1 MSKSII
7 IQEAGLQKSLI
18 VDALQLKKFDG
29 GSEDWIPEDGKNL
42 VELQIGGSGTY
53 KASDYNAYG
62 IALAQVKPK
71 YGGGATSKAAPVHK
85 FATLHNIAIKE
96 GDKTLIFSANELK
109 VNNQGG
115 GTSLWVPKDDVG
127 LKTKY
132 ITKSGTYPA
141 SADECYGFS
150 EVTVS
155 GVDVEITQDD
165 DGDDVAKVTDGG
177 EVTETKLPSYINIE
191 IPPTKTIYSE
201 GDTIDFS
208 GMVVKAY
215 TKSGALWTDAE
226 HPDGTIPLSELSYPV
241 TTAVP
246 GEVIE
251 VVDDELVPPVYLLQV
266 SVGNTILEYEWGG
279 DWYRYYYTGV
289 TGGPV
294 YLVCIKDDGAGR
306 EESVFVSMNQF
317 GVSWERTHPGG
328 WDPQRSGASGGVA
341 TYEEYSAYIGG
352 NIMGAN
358 LFVEGG
364 YSPISANQPIGLVN
378 AAILAINKAAA
389 GQGRSVSVVPV
400 DYQRPYDGRILE
412 ASFSITVMP
421 QGPRED

>member
-7 IQEAGLQKSLI
+7 IQEAGLPKSLT
-18 VDALQLKKFDG
+18 VDALQLKKFDS

-155 GVDVEITQDD
+155 GVDVEITQDE

-177 EVTETKLPSYINIE
+177 EVTETKLPSSIVVE
-191 IPPTKTIYSE
+191 VSPTKSIYTVGE
-201 GDTIDFS
+201 TIDFS
-208 GMVVKAY
+208 GMVVKGY
-215 TKSGALWTDAE
+215 TKSGVLWTDAE
-226 HPDGTIPLSELSYPV
+226 HPDGTIPLSELTLPV
-241 TTAVP
+241 TTAMS
-246 GEVIE
+246 GDVIE
-251 VVDDELVPPVYLLQV
+251 VDDAELVQPFYLLQV
-266 SVGNTILEYEWGG
+266 AEGNTIAEYQYGE
-279 DWYRYYYTGV
+279 WYRYFYSGV

-294 YLVCIKDDGAGR
+294 YVVCDRDSLDRG
-306 EESVFVSMNQF
+306 ESIFVSMNAF
-317 GVSWERTHPGG
+317 SVTYERTHPGS
-328 WDPQRSGASGGVA
+328 WDPQRTIAAGGIA
-341 TYEEYSAYIGG
+341 TYKDYSAYIGG
-352 NIMGAN
+352 YVLGYN

-364 YSPISANQPIGLVN
+364 YTPISADQPIGLAN
-378 AAILAINKAAA
+378 AAILAMNKAAS
-389 GQGRSVSVVPV
+389 GQGRSVSAVPV
-400 DYQRPYDGRILE
+400 DYQRPYDGRTLE
-412 ASFSITVMP
+412 ASFGITVMP
-421 QGPRED
+421 QGPT

>member
-1 MSKSII
+1 MSKNII
-7 IQEAGLQKSLI
+7 IQKNGVAQNLT
-18 VDALQLKKFDG
+18 VDTLRLKKQNG
-29 GSEDWIPEDGKNL
+29 SSEDWVPADGKDL

-62 IALAQVKPK
+62 IAVARVKPK
-71 YGGGATSKAAPVHK
+71 YGGGATSKDYDYD
-85 FATLHNIAIKE
+85 FARKLNPSIKE
-96 GDKTLIFSANELK
+96 GDKSRIFTAAMLK
-109 VNNQGG
+109 TNLQGG
-115 GTSLWVPKDDVG
+115 GTCLWIPKEDVE

-132 ITKSGTYPA
+132 ITKSGTYAA

-155 GVDVEITQDD
+155 GVDVDITQDE
-165 DGDDVAKVTDGG
+165 DGDDVAKITDGG
-177 EVTETKLPSYINIE
+177 TVTEEKLPSYINIE
-191 IPPTKTIYSE
+191 IPPTKTLYTE

-266 SVGNTILEYEWGG
+266 SVDNTIAEYEWVGN
-279 DWYRYYYTGV
+279 WYRYYYTGV

-294 YLVCIKDDGAGR
+294 YLVCIGEIGGYG
-306 EESVFVSMNQF
+306 ESVFVSMNTF
-317 GVSWERTHPGG
+317 SVGWERTCPSG
-328 WDPQRSGASGGVA
+328 WSPQTSG
-341 TYEEYSAYIGG
+341 TYGSIESYKDYSAYVSPVIGG
-352 NIMGAN
+352 YN
-358 LFVEGG
+358 LFVNGG
-364 YSPISANQPIGLVN
+364 FSPISAYQQIRITS
-378 AAILAINKAAA
+378 AAVIAMNKAAA

-400 DYQRPYDGRILE
+400 DYQRPYDGRTLV

-421 QGPRED
+421 QGQMED